1 MQHLQEQDS
10 RSNAEVSDTQELSC
24 PKRIEIW
31 SGRVA
36 MVGFMTTVAVMVLSA
51 SY

>member
-10 RSNAEVSDTQELSC
+10 RSNAEVSDTQELSY

-31 SGRVA
+31 SGRLA
-36 MVGFMTTVAVMVLSA
+36 MVGFVATFAVMVLNA
-51 SY
+51 GY